1 VVCVPE
7 LPHGALAEEKLARC
21 RALGAQETIDY
32 RQGGFAGGEVQSV
45 RASHV
50 LMRNYSVV
58 GLYMGAYSANAH
70 GRELVGQVHA
80 EIVRLYMDGRIQVV
94 IDRVVGLEDVPVAL
108 ADLGGRRTTGKVV
121 VRP

>member
-1 VVCVPE
+1 VFDASRRCIANEGRIVVV
-7 LPHGALAEEKLARC
+7 
-21 RALGAQETIDY
+21 
-32 RQGGFAGGEVQSV
+32 GFAGGEVQSV

-80 EIVRLYMDGRIQVV
+80 EIVRLYMDGRIQAV